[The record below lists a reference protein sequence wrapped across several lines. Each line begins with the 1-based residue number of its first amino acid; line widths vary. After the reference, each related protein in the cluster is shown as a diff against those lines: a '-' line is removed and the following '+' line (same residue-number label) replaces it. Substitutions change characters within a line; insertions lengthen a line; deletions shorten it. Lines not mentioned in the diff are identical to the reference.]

1 MNNRRRTRRQVDR
14 SHESMFLVVMAI
26 MAIAMMVLG
35 GSFGYIY
42 AVSES
47 TKAMQNLKC
56 EEVVK

>member
-1 MNNRRRTRRQVDR
+1 
-14 SHESMFLVVMAI
+14 MFLAVMAI

-47 TKAMQNLKC
+47 TKAMQGLKC
-56 EEVVK
+56 EEVRK